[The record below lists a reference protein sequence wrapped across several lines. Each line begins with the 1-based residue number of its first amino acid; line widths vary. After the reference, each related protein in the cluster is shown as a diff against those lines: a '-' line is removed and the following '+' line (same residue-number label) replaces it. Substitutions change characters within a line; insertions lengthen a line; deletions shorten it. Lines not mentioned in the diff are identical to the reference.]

1 MNRKTIKQEKRQT
14 CRSACRL
21 TTPLLKAAMTLL
33 LVLIST
39 VSAHADTET
48 GDLKVSCSVS
58 SYLTVDNLNNFSF
71 TVTLSDKT
79 ITGKYGGMSFTD
91 GVATFSLKGRESKT
105 GQLPLGVEY
114 TVTQTEAPGFEIY
127 MNGEKGTISS
137 STSEAQFT
145 NTRQPNL
152 EVKAFVESE
161 DYGDY
166 TQEFEFTV
174 TLTDKTINIPYG
186 EMPFTDGVATFSL
199 KHGESITGQLPP
211 GVKYTVTQTEA
222 SGYTTTTTG
231 GTGTISNQLSTAEF
245 IITSSTNELSDDTD
259 HGSAKI
265 TGFLENLNGWCPG
278 LGVLVKVAP
287 KEGYIT
293 KLSLISATIT
303 NGETVSEQ
311 ALYGGGYNTDG
322 EPNPVPTDPADDPNS
337 GLTYSSPRTITLYFE
352 YVNQYNLKIKVSFIK
367 SSLELKSNLENATV
381 TFFDGGTTIPNTIN
395 PADFPET
402 KAITRIEDGQDRYII
417 AHIVPDDD
425 YWTETLYLSAKE
437 LQATSTAITP
447 AGARSASV
455 RAKAPSEEDSEL
467 NFLVRDVYA
476 PNPNQPTITQ
486 PRYDGAAW
494 YWYLLPKEH
503 TVSAGYTSSTING
516 DIVPKFDLSSDNVS
530 QSGKV
535 VKVTDGTE
543 NGWSAEITLD
553 EVSFLFDGSDHG
565 PKITSISIGKEGKT
579 GIVLNGADIIGRHLC
594 INGSTKVISRNP
606 MAISTIP
613 SEDVNT
619 TKNGYFIN
627 SCWDESKAGFDITV
641 PFKTDA
647 NSTAAKGSSSNPWL
661 ISSAAELN
669 LLAKCVN
676 IGQYSFKGEYLKQT
690 ANITYDNTT
699 SADFKP
705 IGGSTPFQG
714 NYDGNLQTISG
725 LAITYAT
732 DSESD
737 NEPYVGLFG
746 KVGTDD
752 SKASV
757 QNVMLQNCSFSADAS
772 INAAIVGGIAGSV
785 ENSEIYNCTLTNCT
799 VTGGSSSHVGGIAGI
814 ATGSNTLDSNGFI
827 NSTVTG
833 GDNSVVG
840 GIAGKLDNGNTSSIC
855 KRNLVNGS
863 NEGDVKVIGG
873 NNASVGAIIG
883 TMSGWTLANNKY
895 KYNAEVTRGSTVAKG
910 YTKRGYWNSTKWDDI
925 TTNGGAMLYVSKAT
939 VPAATTNGS
948 AVTFNKVTKGTD
960 RYDMDGDDFYYA
972 VGQEVTLSVTEGT
985 IKDGSRTL
993 TEELSA
999 LTVNDGQS
1007 YQDKD
1012 ILTDKKFNML
1022 EHDAT
1027 VTPTF
1032 TASEWFTV
1040 PSNQKKWMTFY
1051 HEWKDGN
1058 NAAANYTVTDG
1069 TGSET
1074 PIKVWTITAIDA
1086 ATGGITKKDLGGV
1099 SFSGVPTLFNS
1110 DNNLP
1115 AVLKFTPPVTSVT
1128 APTDVATQF
1137 KGVAA
1142 ATALSGDNIYVMNG
1156 DGEFDHAY
1164 LPASDTNTL
1173 KANRCYIDLG
1183 TNSGARRL
1191 FFIEEAV
1198 TGIGEVTGVA
1208 EVTDH
1213 GASLN
1218 DKGEMI
1224 NDKWFTL
1231 DGRKLDKLPTKK
1243 GLYIYKGKLTVIK

>member
-1 MNRKTIKQEKRQT
+1 MNINKNTTNSMNRKTIKQEKRQT
-14 CRSACRL
+14 CRSACHL

-48 GDLKVSCSVS
+48 GDLKVSCIVS
-58 SYLTVDNLNNFSF
+58 SYLTVDNYNEFSF
-71 TVTLSDKT
+71 TVTLSDNT
-79 ITGKYGGMSFTD
+79 ITGTYGGMSFTD
-91 GVATFSLKGRESKT
+91 GVATFSLKGGESKT

-199 KHGESITGQLPP
+199 KHGESKTGQLPP
-211 GVKYTVTQTEA
+211 GVEYTVTQTEA
-222 SGYTTTTTG
+222 SGYTTTMTG

-303 NGETVSEQ
+303 DGETVSEQ

-417 AHIVPDDD
+417 AHIVPNDG
-425 YWTETLYLSAKE
+425 YWTERQYLSAKE
-437 LQATSTAITP
+437 LQATSTASTP

-467 NFLVRDVYA
+467 NLLVRDVYA

-503 TVSAGYTSSTING
+503 TVSAGYIKSTIEG
-516 DIVPKFDLSSDNVS
+516 DIVPKFDLSSENVS
-530 QSGKV
+530 QSGNV
-535 VKVTDGTE
+535 VTVTDGTE
-543 NGWSAEITLD
+543 NGWYAKITLD
-553 EVSFLFDGSDHG
+553 EVSFPFDGSDHG

-613 SEDVNT
+613 SDAVTT

-647 NSTAAKGSSSNPWL
+647 NSAKGSSSNPWL
-661 ISSAAELN
+661 ISSASELN

-690 ANITYDNTT
+690 ANITYNNTT

-725 LAITYAT
+725 LTITYAT

-746 KVGTDD
+746 KIEGTNDKPATVD
-752 SKASV
+752 
-757 QNVMLQNCSFSADAS
+757 NITLENCSFSATAS
-772 INAAIVGGIAGSV
+772 SNAAAVGGIAGLIEATV
-785 ENSEIYNCTLTNCT
+785 EVSNCKVLVNGESAKSAISGLSTGCATGAIVGISNGTLTNNYYGYDVT
-799 VTGGSSSHVGGIAGI
+799 VTNSI
-814 ATGSNTLDSNGFI
+814 DS
-827 NSTVTG
+827 
-833 GDNSVVG
+833 
-840 GIAGKLDNGNTSSIC
+840 
-855 KRNLVNGS
+855 
-863 NEGDVKVIGG
+863 
-873 NNASVGAIIG
+873 AS
-883 TMSGWTLANNKY
+883 
-895 KYNAEVTRGSTVAKG
+895 G
-910 YTKRGYWNSTKWDDI
+910 YTKRGYWTGTKWDDI
-925 TTNGGAMLYVSKAT
+925 TTKDGAMLYVKKAT
-939 VPAATTNGS
+939 VPAANDNGS
-948 AVTFNKVTKGTD
+948 AVTFNETITPENATTETPANCYSIDNSTTPVT
-960 RYDMDGDDFYYA
+960 YWYA
-972 VGQEVTLSVTEGT
+972 PGQEVTLSVTEGT

-993 TEELSA
+993 KEELTA
-999 LTVNDGQS
+999 LTMSDGTTTS
-1007 YQDKD
+1007 TD
-1012 ILTDKKFNML
+1012 IKTSKSFTMPDAA
-1022 EHDAT
+1022 AT

-1040 PSNQKKWMTFY
+1040 PSNEKKWMTFY
-1051 HEWKDGN
+1051 HDWKDKN

-1069 TGSET
+1069 TGAKT
-1074 PIKVWTITAIDA
+1074 INVWTITAIDA

-1110 DNNLP
+1110 DDKLP
-1115 AVLKFTPPVTSVT
+1115 ELLKFEPATDVT

-1164 LPASDTNTL
+1164 LPASGSNTL
-1173 KANRCYIDLG
+1173 PANRCYIDLG